1 MFYFN
6 YIILKF
12 VVSKKPFPVSGGSDM
27 NMMRTILTILIIVS
41 AIACL
46 AQDIE
51 DNMGAR
57 PLGMG
62 RAFVGIA
69 DDGNAPLWNPAGM
82 SFYKERVLSGMFSR
96 LYWGIDNDA
105 IGEGQLGYV
114 HHFRTAGDVGLN
126 AVILFSNLWQET
138 RVTASYSHN
147 IGRHFSIGFNGR
159 LLRNEVLENNIT
171 YSEQPGA
178 VANGIVDPRNDPFF
192 SDNGWNKMGFT
203 GDVGLMYR
211 PNRKLS
217 VGLMAANVTQPDMS
231 FAAIGESG
239 QVPMSIRAGGSYW
252 IQDQILPAMDVQY
265 LMNEVNGGNQI
276 HHYNGL
282 EWWFT
287 GKTMALRAGYN
298 ASLGGEGYDPTEM
311 AFGFTYRSK
320 KALDLQVDYAFIYP
334 LSEVR
339 ETGAT
344 SHKISASL
352 RFLPPPEK
360 LYDLA
365 LRSSKMSIYPRDA
378 QIGETITVDAIIENL
393 GEKAVSGYSVSLY
406 YEDPEQ
412 GWLRATQPV
421 VVDEKLEVGG
431 EKEIE
436 FKWIAPD
443 RGHYQLF
450 ASVDDDGTI
459 LPVLR
464 SQINEIDEENNTG
477 AIEVDVFGLP
487 KGTVAP
493 VENTLEISQVTLIRE
508 EEPVVPIFF
517 FDPGDDK
524 VDERFHHLQEILGAR
539 LRENPDIDID
549 LYGFYDPESD
559 GVTPALG
566 ERLAENRAKAVRSVF
581 MRFEQI
587 SADRIHV
594 IEPLQYDASRTRAGL
609 PEEHQAEDVPRAMA
623 ENRRVQMV
631 TRVRGFEDFEPVI
644 YLDEGSDRVEV
655 QSLSE
660 LKKRANQIK
669 EIIQR
674 NPEVIFQ
681 MEGFVTEKEATG
693 RTRQVELS
701 FDRAF
706 RVKQKLGEIL
716 GEDFAQ
722 KYNKRLFI
730 KGNTDEYA
738 VRGQVEIGIDGEGL
752 IYRPLEGRMAAKGYE
767 LNQDQTNF
775 VHITSDVEAGVDT
788 FTVSIVDSQ
797 GEVFRILAAGHGNV
811 PSGAPWDWKDEDGD
825 LIDPN
830 EEYFCKLE
838 IKDRLGQTF
847 TTISDPIAVNVS
859 KRQQQLE
866 TLVIVEFTFDEKI
879 SESGFLESRVE
890 YVARKFIEKAL
901 EPKTSLT
908 AIVSGHTD
916 VIGMEH
922 RNRELSIERA
932 RKEEENLRRYLIYL
946 LGLTDNSELSAWLR
960 AHNTTLTSRGYSNK
974 EPYVITKWIDGE
986 LVEEQIGDNNIPEGR
1001 TVNRRVVIDFIM
1013 EKEGTGGEEVP
1024 PQSSAE

>member
-1 MFYFN
+1 MWRINMLRLRLFFTF
-6 YIILKF
+6 LL
-12 VVSKKPFPVSGGSDM
+12 VVLAVGLF
-27 NMMRTILTILIIVS
+27 
-41 AIACL
+41 

-57 PLGMG
+57 PLGLG

-69 DDGNAPLWNPAGM
+69 DDGNAPMWNPAGM
-82 SFYKERVLSGMFSR
+82 SFYKERIVSGMFSR

-114 HHFRTAGDVGLN
+114 HHFRNAGDVGAN
-126 AVILFSNLWQET
+126 AVILFSNIWQET
-138 RVTASYSHN
+138 RFTLSYSHD
-147 IGRHFSIGFNGR
+147 IGRHFSLGLNGR
-159 LLRNEVLENNIT
+159 LLRNEVLQNNIS

-178 VANGIVDPRNDPFF
+178 ADNGIVDPREDPFF
-192 SDNGWNKMGFT
+192 LANGWNKMGFT
-203 GDVGLMYR
+203 GDVAMMYR
-211 PNRKLS
+211 PNRKLA
-217 VGLMAANVTQPDMS
+217 VGLMAANLTQPDMS
-231 FAAIGESG
+231 FAGIGEDG
-239 QVPMSIRAGGSYW
+239 KVPMSIRAGASYW
-252 IQDQILPAMDVQY
+252 IQDMILPAMDVQY
-265 LMNEVNGGNQI
+265 VMNEVNGGNQI
-276 HHYNGL
+276 HHYNGV

-287 GKTMALRAGYN
+287 GKTMALRGGYN

-360 LYDLA
+360 LFDLA

-378 QIGETITVDAIIENL
+378 QIGETITVDAVIENL
-393 GEKAVSGYSVSLY
+393 GERAVGGYSVSLY

-412 GWLRATQPV
+412 GWMRATQPIL
-421 VVDEKLEVGG
+421 VDQKLDVGD

-450 ASVDDDGTI
+450 ASVDDDGTV

-464 SQINEIDEENNTG
+464 SQVREIDEENNTG

-493 VENTLEISQVTLIRE
+493 VENNLEISQVTLVRE
-508 EEPVVPIFF
+508 EEPVIPIFF
-517 FDPGDDK
+517 FNPGDDP
-524 VDERFHHLQEILGAR
+524 VDERFHRLQEILGAR
-539 LRENPDIDID
+539 LRTSPDIDID

-559 GVTPALG
+559 GVTPTLG
-566 ERLAENRAKAVRSVF
+566 DRLAENRSKAVRSVF
-581 MRFEQI
+581 MRYEQI
-587 SADRIHV
+587 AADRIHV
-594 IEPLQYDASRTRAGL
+594 VEPISYDASRTRAGL
-609 PEEHQAEDVPRAMA
+609 PEEHMVEDIPRAME

-631 TRVRGFEDFEPVI
+631 TRVRGFDGWKPII
-644 YLDEGSDRVEV
+644 YFDKGSDRVEV
-655 QSLSE
+655 SSLGE
-660 LKKRANQIK
+660 LKARATEIK
-669 EIIQR
+669 SVMER
-674 NPEVIFQ
+674 NPEIIFQ
-681 MEGFVTEKEATG
+681 MEGFVTEAEVSNHNQ
-693 RTRQVELS
+693 RVNLS

-706 RVKQKLGEIL
+706 RVKQKIGEIL
-716 GEDFAQ
+716 GDDFVQ
-722 KYNKRLFI
+722 KYGKRLFI
-730 KGNTDEYA
+730 KGNTDTYA
-738 VRGQVEIGIDGEGL
+738 DRGKVEIKIDGEGL

-767 LNQDQTNF
+767 LNQEQTNF

-788 FTVSIVDSQ
+788 YTVSIVDSD
-797 GEVFRILAAGHGNV
+797 GDIFRILAAGTGEI
-811 PSGAPWDWKDEDGD
+811 PSGAPWDWKDMDGN
-825 LIDPN
+825 LINPD

-838 IKDRLGQTF
+838 IKDRLGQTY
-847 TTISDPIAVNVS
+847 TTISDPVAVSVT
-859 KRQQQLE
+859 KRLQQLE
-866 TLVIVEFTFDEKI
+866 TLVIVEFSFDEKI

-890 YVARKFIEKAL
+890 YVARRFIEKAL
-901 EPKTSLT
+901 EPKISLS
-908 AIVSGHTD
+908 AVVSGHTD
-916 VIGMEH
+916 IIGMEH
-922 RNRELSIERA
+922 RNRELSIQRA

-946 LGLTDNSELSAWLR
+946 LDLADNSELSAWLR
-960 AHNTTLTSRGYSNK
+960 SHNTTLTYKGYSNS
-974 EPYVITKWIDGE
+974 EPYVITKWDE
-986 LVEEQIGDNNIPEGR
+986 ENLVEEKIGDNVRPEGR

-1024 PQSSAE
+1024 PQSSAD

>member
-1 MFYFN
+1 
-6 YIILKF
+6 
-12 VVSKKPFPVSGGSDM
+12 M
-27 NMMRTILTILIIVS
+27 NKMRTFFVLLTILLAATIF
-41 AIACL
+41 

-57 PLGMG
+57 PLGLG
-62 RAFVGIA
+62 RAYVGIA

-82 SFYKERVLSGMFSR
+82 SFYKERIVSSMFSR

-114 HHFRTAGDVGLN
+114 HHFRKNGDVGIN
-126 AVILFSNLWQET
+126 AVMLFSNLWQET
-138 RVTASYSHN
+138 RITASYSHN
-147 IGRHFSIGFNGR
+147 IGRHLSLGVNGR
-159 LLRNEVLENNIT
+159 LLRNEVLQNNIT
-171 YSEQPGA
+171 YSDQPGA
-178 VANGIVDPRNDPFF
+178 SDHGIINPINDPFF
-192 SDNGWNKMGFT
+192 ANNGWNKMGFT

-211 PNRKLS
+211 PNRQLA

-231 FAAIGESG
+231 FAGIGETG
-239 QVPMSIRAGGSYW
+239 QVPMSIRAGASYW
-252 IQDQILPAMDVQY
+252 IHDQILPAMDVQY
-265 LMNEVNGGNQI
+265 LMSEVNGGNQI

-287 GKTMALRAGYN
+287 GKMMALRAGYN
-298 ASLGGEGYDPTEM
+298 ASLGGEGYDPTEL

-365 LRSSKMSIYPRDA
+365 LRSSKMTIYPRDA
-378 QIGETITVDAIIENL
+378 QIGETITITAIVENL
-393 GEKAVSGYSVSLY
+393 GERAVGGYNVSLY
-406 YEDPEQ
+406 YQDKDH
-412 GWLRATQPV
+412 GWTRATKHIT
-421 VVDEKLEVGG
+421 VDEKLEIGA
-431 EKEIE
+431 EKKIE

-450 ASVDDDGTI
+450 ATVDDDGTMI
-459 LPVLR
+459 PAIR
-464 SQINEIDEENNTG
+464 NQIDEIDEENNTG

-487 KGTVAP
+487 KGTIAP

-508 EEPVVPIFF
+508 EEPVIPIFF
-517 FDPGDDK
+517 FNPGEDR
-524 VDERFHHLQEILGAR
+524 VEERFHRLQEILGAR
-539 LRENPDIDID
+539 LRDNPDIDID

-566 ERLAENRAKAVRSVF
+566 DRLAENRAKAVRSVF

-587 SADRIHV
+587 ASERIHV
-594 IEPLQYDASRTRAGL
+594 IDPLKYDASRSRAGL
-609 PEEHQAEDVPRAMA
+609 PAEHQPQDVPLAMA

-631 TRVRGFEDFEPVI
+631 TRVRGFEDWKPVI
-644 YLDEGSDRVEV
+644 FFDKSSDRVEAT
-655 QSLSE
+655 SLNDLRS
-660 LKKRANQIK
+660 RAAQVK
-669 EIIQR
+669 EIMER

-681 MEGFVTEKEATG
+681 MEGFVSSGEVANRSKE
-693 RTRQVELS
+693 VDLS

-706 RVKQKLGEIL
+706 RVKQRLGEIL
-716 GEDFAQ
+716 GEDFVQ
-722 KYNKRLFI
+722 KYGKQLFI
-730 KGNTDEYA
+730 RGNTDTYA
-738 VRGQVEIGIDGEGL
+738 DRGKVEVAIDGEGL

-767 LNQDQTNF
+767 LNNDQTNF

-788 FTVSIVDSQ
+788 YTVLIVDSD
-797 GEVFRILAAGHGNV
+797 GKVFRILSAGTGSV
-811 PSGAPWDWKDEDGD
+811 PSGAPWDWKDAEGN
-825 LIDPN
+825 LISPDQ
-830 EEYFCKLE
+830 EYFCKLE

-847 TTISDPIAVNVS
+847 TTVSEPIAVNVS

-866 TLVIVEFTFDEKI
+866 TLVIVQFSFDEKI

-890 YVARKFIEKAL
+890 YVARKFIQKAL
-901 EPKTSLT
+901 EPKKKLT
-908 AIVSGHTD
+908 AVVSGHTD
-916 VIGMEH
+916 IIGMEH
-922 RNRELSIERA
+922 RNRELSIDRA

-946 LGLTDNSELSAWLR
+946 LGLGDNNELNAWLR
-960 AHNTTLTSRGYSNK
+960 AHNTTLSYQGYSNR
-974 EPYVITKWIDGE
+974 EPYEITKWVNNE
-986 LVEEQIGDNNIPEGR
+986 LVEETIGNNEVPEGR

-1013 EKEGTGGEEVP
+1013 EKEGTAEEGVP
-1024 PQSSAE
+1024 PQSLAE

>member
-1 MFYFN
+1 
-6 YIILKF
+6 
-12 VVSKKPFPVSGGSDM
+12 M
-27 NMMRTILTILIIVS
+27 NKMRTIFTLLAILL
-41 AIACL
+41 AITAF

-57 PLGMG
+57 PLGLG

-114 HHFRTAGDVGLN
+114 HHFRRGGDVGIN
-126 AVILFSNLWQET
+126 AVMLFSNIWQET
-138 RVTASYSHN
+138 RITASFSHN
-147 IGRHFSIGFNGR
+147 IGRHLSVGVNGR

-171 YSEQPGA
+171 FSDQPGA
-178 VANGIVDPRNDPFF
+178 AEHGIVDPRNDPFF
-192 SDNGWNKMGFT
+192 ADHGWNKMGFT

-211 PNRKLS
+211 PNRQLA
-217 VGLMAANVTQPDMS
+217 VGLMAANLTQPDMS
-231 FAAIGESG
+231 FAGIGETG
-239 QVPMSIRAGGSYW
+239 QIPMSIRAGASYW
-252 IQDQILPAMDVQY
+252 IQDQILPAMDIQY
-265 LMNEVNGGNQI
+265 LMSEVNGGNQI
-276 HHYNGL
+276 HHYNGV

-287 GKTMALRAGYN
+287 GKMMALRAGYN

-365 LRSSKMSIYPRDA
+365 LRSKKMSIYPRDA
-378 QIGETITVDAIIENL
+378 QIGETITVKAVVENL
-393 GEKAVSGYSVSLY
+393 GEKAVSGYNVSLS

-412 GWLRATQPV
+412 GWVNAVRPIMV
-421 VVDEKLEVGG
+421 NEKLEVGA

-450 ASVDDDGTI
+450 ASVDDDGTM
-459 LPVLR
+459 LPNLR
-464 SQINEIDEENNTG
+464 GQTSEIDEENNTG

-487 KGTVAP
+487 KGTIAP

-508 EEPVVPIFF
+508 EEPVIPIFF

-524 VDERFHHLQEILGAR
+524 VEERFHRLQEILGAR
-539 LRENPDIDID
+539 LRDNPDIDIY
-549 LYGFYDPESD
+549 LYGFYDPLSD
-559 GVTPALG
+559 GVTPTLG
-566 ERLAENRAKAVRSVF
+566 DRLAENRAKAVRSVF

-587 SADRIHV
+587 AADRIHV
-594 IEPLQYDASRTRAGL
+594 VNPLEYDASRSRAGL
-609 PEEHQAEDVPRAMA
+609 PMEHQPEDIPLAMS
-623 ENRRVQMV
+623 ENRRVQMT
-631 TRVRGFEDFEPVI
+631 TRVTDFENWKPVI
-644 YLDEGSDRVEV
+644 YYDKGSDRVEIA
-655 QSLSE
+655 SLSE
-660 LKKRANQIK
+660 LRTRANQIK
-669 EIIQR
+669 EVMER

-681 MEGFVTEKEATG
+681 MEGFVAEGEVSG
-693 RTRQVELS
+693 RTREIDLS

-706 RVKQKLGEIL
+706 RVKQQLGEIL
-716 GEDFAQ
+716 GQDFVQ
-722 KYNKRLFI
+722 KYGKQLFI
-730 KGNTDEYA
+730 RGNTDVYA
-738 VRGQVEIGIDGEGL
+738 DRGKTEVIIDGEGL

-767 LNQDQTNF
+767 LNNEQTNF

-788 FTVSIVDSQ
+788 YTVSIVDSD
-797 GEVFRILAAGHGNV
+797 GNVFRILSAGTGSV
-811 PSGAPWDWKDEDGD
+811 PSGAPWDWKDEEGN
-825 LIDPN
+825 LINPD

-847 TTISDPIAVNVS
+847 NTVSDPIAVNVS
-859 KRQQQLE
+859 QRQQQLE
-866 TLVIVEFTFDEKI
+866 TLVIVQFSFDEKI

-890 YVARKFIEKAL
+890 YVARKFIQKAL
-901 EPKTSLT
+901 EPKRSLT
-908 AIVSGHTD
+908 AVVSGHTD

-922 RNRELSIERA
+922 RNRELSIDRA
-932 RKEEENLRRYLIYL
+932 QKEEENLRRYLIYL
-946 LGLTDNSELSAWLR
+946 LGLGNNNELNAWLR
-960 AHNTTLTSRGYSNK
+960 SHNTTLTSKGYSDT
-974 EPYVITKWIDGE
+974 EPYVITKWEDND
-986 LVEEQIGDNNIPEGR
+986 LVEEKIGDNENPEGR

-1013 EKEGTGGEEVP
+1013 EKEGTPDAEIP

>member
-1 MFYFN
+1 MNKMRMIFTLLA
-6 YIILKF
+6 IL
-12 VVSKKPFPVSGGSDM
+12 
-27 NMMRTILTILIIVS
+27 L
-41 AIACL
+41 AITAF

-57 PLGMG
+57 PLGLG

-114 HHFRTAGDVGLN
+114 HHFRRGGDVGIN
-126 AVILFSNLWQET
+126 AVMLFSNIWQET
-138 RVTASYSHN
+138 RITASFSHN
-147 IGRHFSIGFNGR
+147 IGRHLSVGVNGR

-171 YSEQPGA
+171 FSDQPGA
-178 VANGIVDPRNDPFF
+178 AEHGIVDPRNDPFF
-192 SDNGWNKMGFT
+192 ADHGWNKMGFT

-211 PNRKLS
+211 PNRQLA
-217 VGLMAANVTQPDMS
+217 VGIMAANLTQPDMS
-231 FAAIGESG
+231 FAGIGETG
-239 QVPMSIRAGGSYW
+239 QIPMSIRAGASYW
-252 IQDQILPAMDVQY
+252 IQDQILPAMDIQY
-265 LMNEVNGGNQI
+265 LMSEVNGGNQI
-276 HHYNGL
+276 HHYNGV

-287 GKTMALRAGYN
+287 GKMMALRAGYN

-365 LRSSKMSIYPRDA
+365 LRSKKMSIYPRDA
-378 QIGETITVDAIIENL
+378 QIGETITVKAVVENL
-393 GEKAVSGYSVSLY
+393 GEKAVSGYNVSLS
-406 YEDPEQ
+406 YEHPEQ
-412 GWLRATQPV
+412 GWVNAVRPIMV
-421 VVDEKLEVGG
+421 NEKLEVGA

-450 ASVDDDGTI
+450 ASVDDDGTM
-459 LPVLR
+459 LPNLR
-464 SQINEIDEENNTG
+464 GQTSEIDEENNTG

-487 KGTVAP
+487 KGTIAP

-508 EEPVVPIFF
+508 EEPVIPIFF

-524 VDERFHHLQEILGAR
+524 VEERFHRLQEILGAR
-539 LRENPDIDID
+539 LRDNPDIDIY
-549 LYGFYDPESD
+549 LYGFYDPLSD
-559 GVTPALG
+559 GVTPTLG
-566 ERLAENRAKAVRSVF
+566 DRLAENRAKAVRSVF

-587 SADRIHV
+587 AADRIHV
-594 IEPLQYDASRTRAGL
+594 VNPLEYDASRSRAGL
-609 PEEHQAEDVPRAMA
+609 PMEHQPEDIPLAMS
-623 ENRRVQMV
+623 ENRRVQMT
-631 TRVRGFEDFEPVI
+631 TRVTGFENWKPVI
-644 YLDEGSDRVEV
+644 YYDKGSDRVEIA
-655 QSLSE
+655 SLSE
-660 LKKRANQIK
+660 LRTRANQIK
-669 EIIQR
+669 EIMER

-681 MEGFVTEKEATG
+681 MEGFVAEGEVSG
-693 RTRQVELS
+693 RAREIDLS

-706 RVKQKLGEIL
+706 RVKQQLGEIL
-716 GEDFAQ
+716 GQDFVQ
-722 KYNKRLFI
+722 KYGKQLFI
-730 KGNTDEYA
+730 RGNTDVYA
-738 VRGQVEIGIDGEGL
+738 DRGKTEVIIDGEGL

-767 LNQDQTNF
+767 LNNEQTNF

-788 FTVSIVDSQ
+788 YTVSIVDSD
-797 GEVFRILAAGHGNV
+797 GNVFRILSAGTGSV
-811 PSGAPWDWKDEDGD
+811 PSGAPWDWKDEEGN
-825 LIDPN
+825 LINPD

-847 TTISDPIAVNVS
+847 NTVSDPIAVNVS
-859 KRQQQLE
+859 QRQQQLE
-866 TLVIVEFTFDEKI
+866 TLVIVQFSFDEKI

-890 YVARKFIEKAL
+890 YVARKFIQKAL
-901 EPKTSLT
+901 EPKRSLT
-908 AIVSGHTD
+908 AVVSGHTD

-922 RNRELSIERA
+922 RNRELSIDRA
-932 RKEEENLRRYLIYL
+932 QKEEENLRRYLIYL
-946 LGLTDNSELSAWLR
+946 LGLGNNNELNAWLR
-960 AHNTTLTSRGYSNK
+960 SHNTTLTSKGYSST
-974 EPYVITKWIDGE
+974 EPYVITKWE
-986 LVEEQIGDNNIPEGR
+986 DNN
-1001 TVNRRVVIDFIM
+1001 
-1013 EKEGTGGEEVP
+1013 
-1024 PQSSAE
+1024 

>member
-1 MFYFN
+1 
-6 YIILKF
+6 
-12 VVSKKPFPVSGGSDM
+12 M
-27 NMMRTILTILIIVS
+27 NKMRTFLTLLIVILAMS
-41 AIACL
+41 AF

-82 SFYKERVLSGMFSR
+82 SFYKERILTGMFSR

-114 HHFRTAGDVGLN
+114 HHFRNAGAVGIN

-147 IGRHFSIGFNGR
+147 IGRHFSLGVNGR

-178 VANGIVDPRNDPFF
+178 ADNGIVDPRNDPFF
-192 SDNGWNKMGFT
+192 ASNGWNKMGFT

-211 PNRKLS
+211 PNRKFS
-217 VGLMAANVTQPDMS
+217 VGLMAANLTQPDMS

-239 QVPMSIRAGGSYW
+239 QVPMSIRAGASYW

-265 LMNEVNGGNQI
+265 LMAEVNGGNQI

-360 LYDLA
+360 LFDLA
-365 LRSSKMSIYPRDA
+365 LRSNKMSVYPRDA
-378 QIGETITVDAIIENL
+378 QIGEAITVNAVIENL

-406 YEDPEQ
+406 YDDPDQ
-412 GWLRATQPV
+412 GWVRATQPV

-431 EKEIE
+431 EKEVE

-450 ASVDDDGTI
+450 ASVDDDGTM

-464 SQINEIDEENNTG
+464 SQIEEIDEENNTG

-487 KGTVAP
+487 KGTVDP

-508 EEPVVPIFF
+508 EEPVVPLFF
-517 FDPGDDK
+517 FSPGEDR
-524 VDERFHHLQEILGAR
+524 VPERFHHLQKVLGSR

-559 GVTPALG
+559 GVTPTLG
-566 ERLAENRAKAVRSVF
+566 DRLAENRAKAVRSVF

-587 SADRIHV
+587 AADRIHV
-594 IEPLQYDASRTRAGL
+594 IDPLTYDASRPRAGL
-609 PEEHQAEDVPRAMA
+609 PEEHQSEDVPLAMA

-631 TRVRGFEDFEPVI
+631 TRVKGFEDFNPVI
-644 YLDEGSDRVEV
+644 YFGNGSDRVENS
-655 QSLSE
+655 SLNGLRS
-660 LKKRANQIK
+660 RAEQIK
-669 EIIQR
+669 EVMER
-674 NPEVIFQ
+674 NPEIILL
-681 MEGFVTEKEATG
+681 MEGFVTEDEVTG
-693 RTRQVELS
+693 RTNRTELA

-706 RVKQKLGEIL
+706 RVKQQLGEIL
-716 GEDFAQ
+716 GEDFTQ

-730 KGNTDEYA
+730 KGNTDVYA
-738 VRGQVEIGIDGEGL
+738 DRGKVEIGLDGEGL

-767 LNQDQTNF
+767 LNQEQKNF

-788 FTVSIVDSQ
+788 FTVAIVDSK
-797 GEVFRILAAGHGNV
+797 GEVFRVLAAGSGEV
-811 PSGAPWDWKDEDGD
+811 PTGAPWDWKDEDGN
-825 LIDPN
+825 LINPN

-847 TTISDPIAVNVS
+847 TTISDPIAVDVT
-859 KRQQQLE
+859 KRQQQME

-879 SESGFLESRVE
+879 SASEFLESRVE
-890 YVARKFIEKAL
+890 YVARKFINKAL
-901 EPKTSLT
+901 EPKKNLT

-916 VIGMEH
+916 IIGMEH

-946 LGLTDNSELSAWLR
+946 LGLADNSELNAWLR
-960 AHNTTLTSRGYSNK
+960 AHNTTLTSRGYSSN
-974 EPYVITKWIDGE
+974 EPYIITKWEDDQ
-986 LVEEQIGDNNIPEGR
+986 LVEEKIGNNELPEGR

-1013 EKEGTGGEEVP
+1013 EKEETPQEEGVP

>member
-1 MFYFN
+1 
-6 YIILKF
+6 
-12 VVSKKPFPVSGGSDM
+12 M
-27 NMMRTILTILIIVS
+27 NKMRTIFTLLAILLAVT
-41 AIACL
+41 AF

-57 PLGMG
+57 PLGLG

-114 HHFRTAGDVGLN
+114 HHFRRGGDVGIN
-126 AVILFSNLWQET
+126 AVMLFSNIWQET
-138 RVTASYSHN
+138 RVTASFSHN
-147 IGRHFSIGFNGR
+147 IGRHLSVGVNGR

-171 YSEQPGA
+171 FSDQPGA
-178 VANGIVDPRNDPFF
+178 SDHGIVDPRNDPFF
-192 SDNGWNKMGFT
+192 AANGWNKMGFT

-211 PNRKLS
+211 PNRQLA
-217 VGLMAANVTQPDMS
+217 VGLMAANLTQPDMS
-231 FAAIGESG
+231 FAGIGETG
-239 QVPMSIRAGGSYW
+239 QIPMSIRAGASYW
-252 IQDQILPAMDVQY
+252 IQDQILPAMDIQY
-265 LMNEVNGGNQI
+265 LMSEVNGGNQI
-276 HHYNGL
+276 HHYNGV

-287 GKTMALRAGYN
+287 GKMMALRAGYN

-365 LRSSKMSIYPRDA
+365 LRSKKMSIYPRDA
-378 QIGETITVDAIIENL
+378 QIGETITVKAVIENL
-393 GEKAVSGYSVSLY
+393 GEKAVSSYNVSLS

-412 GWLRATQPV
+412 GWVNAVRPIMV
-421 VVDEKLEVGG
+421 NEKLEVGA

-450 ASVDDDGTI
+450 ASVDDDGTM
-459 LPVLR
+459 LPNLR
-464 SQINEIDEENNTG
+464 GQTSEIDEENNTG

-487 KGTVAP
+487 KGTIAP

-508 EEPVVPIFF
+508 EEPVIPIFF

-524 VDERFHHLQEILGAR
+524 VEERFHRLQEILGAR
-539 LRENPDIDID
+539 LRDNPDIDIY
-549 LYGFYDPESD
+549 LYGFYDPLSD
-559 GVTPALG
+559 GVTPTLG
-566 ERLAENRAKAVRSVF
+566 DRLAENRAKAVRSVF

-587 SADRIHV
+587 AADRIHV
-594 IEPLQYDASRTRAGL
+594 VNPLEYDASRSRAGL
-609 PEEHQAEDVPRAMA
+609 PTEHQQEDIPLAMS
-623 ENRRVQMV
+623 ENRRVQMT
-631 TRVRGFEDFEPVI
+631 TRVTGFEDWKPVI
-644 YLDEGSDRVEV
+644 YYDKGSDRVEIA
-655 QSLSE
+655 SLSE
-660 LKKRANQIK
+660 LRTRANQIK
-669 EIIQR
+669 EVMER

-681 MEGFVTEKEATG
+681 MEGFVAEGEVSG
-693 RTRQVELS
+693 RTREIDLS

-706 RVKQKLGEIL
+706 RVKQQLGEIL
-716 GEDFAQ
+716 GQDFVQ
-722 KYNKRLFI
+722 KYGKQLFI
-730 KGNTDEYA
+730 RGNTDVYA
-738 VRGQVEIGIDGEGL
+738 DRGKTEVIIDGEGL

-767 LNQDQTNF
+767 LNNEQTNF

-788 FTVSIVDSQ
+788 YTVSIVDSE
-797 GEVFRILAAGHGNV
+797 GKVFRILSAGTGSV
-811 PSGAPWDWKDEDGD
+811 PSGAPWDWKDEDGN
-825 LIDPN
+825 LINPD

-847 TTISDPIAVNVS
+847 NTVSDPIAVNVS
-859 KRQQQLE
+859 QRQQQLE
-866 TLVIVEFTFDEKI
+866 TLVIVQFSFDEKI

-890 YVARKFIEKAL
+890 FVARKFIQKAL
-901 EPKTSLT
+901 EPKRSLT
-908 AIVSGHTD
+908 AVVSGHTD

-932 RKEEENLRRYLIYL
+932 QKEEENLRRYLIYL
-946 LGLTDNSELSAWLR
+946 LGLGNNNELNAWLR
-960 AHNTTLTSRGYSNK
+960 SHNTTLTSKGYSDT
-974 EPYVITKWIDGE
+974 EPYVITKWEDND
-986 LVEEQIGDNNIPEGR
+986 LVEEKIGDNENPEGR

-1013 EKEGTGGEEVP
+1013 EKEGTPEAEIP